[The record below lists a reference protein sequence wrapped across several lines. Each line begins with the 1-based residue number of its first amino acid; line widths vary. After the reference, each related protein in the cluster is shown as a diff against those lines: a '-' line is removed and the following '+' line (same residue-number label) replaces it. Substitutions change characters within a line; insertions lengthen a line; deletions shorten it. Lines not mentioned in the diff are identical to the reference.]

1 MTPLEH
7 LEQTLLARQ
16 KSLKNP
22 ENQSNPSYVHKLYA
36 KGVDGIAKKVAEEM
50 AEFILASK
58 TYELKSDTATQENV
72 IYEAADL
79 LFHTMVLLQHQN
91 ISFQEVVSE
100 LARREGVSGLVEKA
114 NRGEVE

>member
-1 MTPLEH
+1 MTTLEH
-7 LEQTLLARQ
+7 LEKILLARQ
-16 KSLKNP
+16 KSLKTS
-22 ENQSNPSYVHKLYA
+22 ENQTSPSYVHKLYA

-58 TYELKSDTATQENV
+58 KYELKSDTESQTDV

-91 ISFQEVVSE
+91 ISFQEVISE
-100 LARREGVSGLVEKA
+100 LARREGASGLVEKA
-114 NRGEVE
+114 NRGKI